1 MPEALHVRSLL
12 DVHVADADE
21 RRPRAVHHRRE
32 AGQVHERGRAE
43 AEHGGERHAVDVAGG
58 ARLGGV
64 RVGVGVE
71 PDEAE
76 LLLPPVEVPGEAG
89 DRPHRHRVVAAE
101 HDRRRSRLER
111 LAHAVAQRL
120 ADLEDLLQVLEARV
134 AGPWVSGIFTC
145 RSPQSST
152 SWPSCGDLRVH
163 LRHAE
168 RGGAHVDAAAAG
180 AEVEGNAD
188 EGHASLRHAL
198 LFRRRRAA
206 P

>member
-1 MPEALHVRSLL
+1 MPTSA
-12 DVHVADADE
+12 A
-21 RRPRAVHHRRE
+21 RE
-32 AGQVHERGRAE
+32 PSTIGAKPARFTSAGRAE

-58 ARLGGV
+58 ARLRGV

-76 LLLPPVEVPGEAG
+76 LLLAPVEVPREARDRAHG
-89 DRPHRHRVVAAE
+89 DGVVAPE

-111 LAHAVAQRL
+111 LAHAVAQAL

-134 AGPWVSGIFTC
+134 ARGPASPGSSRAGRRGRPP
-145 RSPQSST
+145 RSRGARS
-152 SWPSCGDLRVH
+152 RVH

-168 RGGAHVDAAAAG
+168 RRGAHVDAAAAG

-198 LFRRRRAA
+198 HFREGDVR
-206 P
+206 PP